1 MKTNSTLTAIIP
13 YCKMHVDKNKQ
24 IELNKIP

>member
-1 MKTNSTLTAIIP
+1 MKTNSTLAAIIP
-13 YCKMHVDKNKQ
+13 YCQMQDDKNKQ